1 MKNIYG
7 NIFRFNKNTL
17 SKTVNIL
24 KKNSIIG
31 LPTETVYGLAGNA
44 YSKTSI
50 KKIFKLKKRPT
61 KNPLIIHYAN
71 IKYEKKDDILNKD
84 I

>member
-50 KKIFKLKKRPT
+50 KKIFKLKFRKS
-61 KNPLIIHYAN
+61 
-71 IKYEKKDDILNKD
+71 
-84 I
+84 